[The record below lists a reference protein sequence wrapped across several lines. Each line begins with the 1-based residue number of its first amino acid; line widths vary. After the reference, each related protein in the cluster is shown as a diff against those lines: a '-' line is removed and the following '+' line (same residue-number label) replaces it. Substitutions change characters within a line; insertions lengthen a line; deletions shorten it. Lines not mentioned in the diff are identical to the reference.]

1 MIDYCE
7 FLRLAIKSFRKA
19 SGFTQS
25 IVAQAL
31 GISRTAY
38 TNYEYGLSLPELPV
52 LKKLAALYRLPLS
65 QFFDPYALPAA
76 GAERKRLKKTDPP
89 TRVEQLTPEEK
100 LLIALLRTTDIPP
113 SALLPDSDLSLSSPS
128 GSC

>member
-7 FLRLAIKSFRKA
+7 FLRLAMRSFRKA

-38 TNYEYGLSLPELPV
+38 TNYEYGLSLPELSV

-65 QFFDPYALPAA
+65 QFFNPCTLPT
-76 GAERKRLKKTDPP
+76 AETGRKSSEKTDPP
-89 TRVEQLTPEEK
+89 TRIEQLTAEEK
-100 LLIALLRTTDIPP
+100 LLVALLRTTGLSP
-113 SALLPDSDLSLSSPS
+113 SSLLPDSDLSLSSPS